1 MRTLTTSTNTATQ
14 ADVTTPAYLVEIA
27 FSVVS
32 RLSSR
37 GEQAWNGQ
45 TWLGGRL
52 GKVSGLKWDE
62 KGQQS
67 GALELI
73 NTDLLYS
80 ALVLGEGVAGRKV
93 RIWKFYGDNPAVS
106 DPVEVFNGEAD
117 EADIGADAVR
127 ITLSGENILAFYA
140 PRRFIGASTGFNHLT
155 PSGRKITWG
164 AQTYILERGR
174 G

>member
-1 MRTLTTSTNTATQ
+1 MRTLTTPTSNATQ
-14 ADVTTPAYLVEIA
+14 AAVTTPAYLVEIA
-27 FSVVS
+27 FATII

-37 GEQAWNGQ
+37 DDQAWNGH
-45 TWLGGRL
+45 TWLGGRM

-67 GALELI
+67 GAIEII

-80 ALVLGEGVAGRKV
+80 ALVLGEGIAGRKV

-106 DPVEVFNGEAD
+106 DPVEVFNGVAD

-127 ITLSGENILAFYA
+127 ITLSGENFLTFYA

-155 PSGRKITWG
+155 PAGRKITWG
-164 AQTYILERGR
+164 TQTYILERGR
-174 G
+174 